1 MRRPFGILPEVQ
13 TPTGVILCQGKAM
26 PGYAVIGG
34 QWGDEGKG
42 KVVDFLAQDSQ
53 YVVRYSGGNNAGHT
67 VINSL
72 GQFALHLVPAGI
84 FRPNV
89 ICIIGNGVV
98 VDPDTLLQ
106 ELSTLEK
113 AGVNTSRLMV
123 SDRAHL
129 VMPYHVA
136 LDRLEE
142 LSKGANAIG
151 TTGRGVGPA
160 YVDKVAR
167 VGIRVGEL
175 QEVANEETF
184 LPHLEHVLKQKNALI
199 TKVYGGDAFALQ
211 DVYQKCLEWSDRLR
225 PYIQPTEIVLQE
237 AVERGENILIE
248 GAQGAMLDIDH
259 GTYPYVT
266 SSSPSIG
273 GAYTGLGIP
282 PSSIAGSLGVFK
294 AYSTRVGG
302 GPLVTELNDATGAKI
317 RELAWEYG
325 ATTGR
330 PRRVGWFDGVAANY
344 SAKLNG
350 FTSIVLTRLDVLDGF
365 PLIKVCVGYKVDG
378 KVVDRIPANVAVLAR
393 CQPVYEEFEGWDLPT
408 ASATE
413 MEKLPP
419 NALKYVHRLEELIGV
434 SINMISTGPRREE
447 TIVNRPFIKT

>member
-1 MRRPFGILPEVQ
+1 
-13 TPTGVILCQGKAM
+13 M

-42 KVVDFLAQDSQ
+42 KIVDFLSQDTQ

-67 VINSL
+67 VINKL

-84 FRPNV
+84 FWPKV
-89 ICIIGNGVV
+89 TCVIGNGVV
-98 VDPDTLLQ
+98 VDPGVLL
-106 ELSTLEK
+106 EEIATLEK
-113 AGVNTSRLMV
+113 AGVNTSRLLI

-129 VMPYHVA
+129 IMPYHVA
-136 LDRLEE
+136 LDQLEE
-142 LSKGANAIG
+142 RAKGSQAIG
-151 TTGRGVGPA
+151 TTGKGVGPA
-160 YVDKVAR
+160 YMDKVGR

-175 QEVANEETF
+175 LDVDNEEVF
-184 LPHLEHVLKQKNALI
+184 LPHLDHVLKQKNAII
-199 TKVYGGDAFALQ
+199 TKVYGGEPFSLAEI
-211 DVYQKCLEWSDRLR
+211 YQKCLEWGDLLR
-225 PYIQPTEIVLQE
+225 PYIQPTEMVLQE
-237 AVERGENILIE
+237 AIASGDNVLIE

-282 PSSIAGSLGVFK
+282 PQSIAGSLGVFK
-294 AYSTRVGG
+294 AYTTRVGG
-302 GPLVTELNDATGAKI
+302 GPLVTELNDATGDKI

-330 PRRVGWFDGVAANY
+330 PRRVGWFDGVAARY
-344 SAKLNG
+344 SANLNG

-365 PLIKVCVGYKVDG
+365 PSVKVCVGYQLDG
-378 KVVDRIPANVAVLAR
+378 KVVDRIPSNVAILAR
-393 CQPVYEEFEGWDLPT
+393 CQPVYEEFEGWDQPT

-434 SINMISTGPRREE
+434 PIDLISTGPRREE
-447 TIVNRPFIKT
+447 TIVNRPFIKR